1 MARVNVH
8 RRYETIVYIQNSVYA
23 ISRGYYVHYAMIT
36 EEIRAVF
43 QNATQQLTMVAMI
56 MRYLGTL
63 RFGVYT
69 YIPNA
74 FVISCIR
81 GN

>member
-8 RRYETIVYIQNSVYA
+8 RRYETTVYIQNSVYA

-43 QNATQQLTMVAMI
+43 KTPLN
-56 MRYLGTL
+56 
-63 RFGVYT
+63 
-69 YIPNA
+69 
-74 FVISCIR
+74 S
-81 GN
+81 